1 MCLHVCPLYH
11 PSSFEIAQRP
21 PRQFMNVN
29 ERGYKHLCNSAYVC
43 VQSINPSLKI
53 PPSPLLPP
61 HPGGC
66 FVVPPHFSPCSHLPL
81 PWQQTLLCFFFFLP
95 HRPRIEMSLLGGGG
109 PSANKYIR
117 AVCNHKTKHGFKK
130 RRMTHAHT
138 YRKFTYRSMDIIWCQ
153 QAFLHLFQT
162 LQLLFCKDFETQ
174 LPTIAALPYYITVR
188 VWFQSFLVIVILQ
201 AREQSTT
208 FFCPF
213 LCTTNKPWP
222 FIQFSCLIR

>member
-81 PWQQTLLCFFFFLP
+81 PWQQTLLCFFFFCLTGQGLKC
-95 HRPRIEMSLLGGGG
+95 HFW
-109 PSANKYIR
+109 
-117 AVCNHKTKHGFKK
+117 AVVDPPLTS
-130 RRMTHAHT
+130 T
-138 YRKFTYRSMDIIWCQ
+138 YVLFATTRQSMDLRKEEWHMHTRTVHSHTGPWT
-153 QAFLHLFQT
+153 LYDVNRLFFTSSKLYSFCFVRILRHNSQPK
-162 LQLLFCKDFETQ
+162 LLSR
-174 LPTIAALPYYITVR
+174 ITSLSESGFR
-188 VWFQSFLVIVILQ
+188 VSL
-201 AREQSTT
+201 
-208 FFCPF
+208 
-213 LCTTNKPWP
+213 
-222 FIQFSCLIR
+222 